1 VGGSTTAGLEG
12 YDAGAGLWWAAMY
25 SFMAWC
31 TWEALRTSMAR
42 DEGEKKKESQL
53 PPRGR
58 CGPRKGGGRAEEGLQ
73 QIREQ
78 REDAGLVR
86 VGSYELGQAIPS
98 LPEDVL
104 VLLQYV
110 LALPVRVL
118 PSPPPKFSYFS
129 QLISRFK
136 IPPWWID

>member
-1 VGGSTTAGLEG
+1 
-12 YDAGAGLWWAAMY
+12 M
-25 SFMAWC
+25 
-31 TWEALRTSMAR
+31 
-42 DEGEKKKESQL
+42 KERATL

-58 CGPRKGGGRAEEGLQ
+58 RVPWKGGGRAEEGLQ

-78 REDAGLVR
+78 REDAGLLR

-104 VLLQYV
+104 VLPQDV

-118 PSPPPKFSYFS
+118 TPPPDST
-129 QLISRFK
+129 
-136 IPPWWID
+136 